1 MRAIWTGAIG
11 FGLVNIPVKIFS
23 ATEESSLDLD
33 MLDKKD
39 HSNIKFQR
47 VNAHT
52 GKEVAYEDIVK
63 GYKIDDKYV
72 VLENEDFESA
82 NAKKTRTIEILEFV
96 KEEEI
101 DSIYFESPYYLTPE
115 KSGVRAYA
123 LLREALTKS
132 KKIGVSSFVMRNKEA
147 LAIIKPMGDVLILN
161 KIRFQEE
168 IRSTSELE
176 LPPINKSTKEGEMK
190 MAMLLIDELTKPFDI
205 AQYKDTYTEEL
216 LKVIEAK
223 AKGKSVKVVPLHTE
237 SVEMDLMAQLK
248 ASLEK
253 KKAS

>member
-11 FGLVNIPVKIFS
+11 FGLVNIPVKIVS

-47 VNAHT
+47 VNANT

-63 GYKIDDKYV
+63 GYKIDDKYI
-72 VLENEDFESA
+72 VLENDDFESA

-101 DSIYFESPYYLTPE
+101 DSIYFESPYYLVPE

-147 LAIIKPMGDVLILN
+147 LAIIKPMGEVLLLN
-161 KIRFQEE
+161 KIRFQQE
-168 IRSTSELE
+168 IRPTSELE

-205 AQYKDTYTEEL
+205 TQYKDSYAEEL

-223 AKGKSVKVVPLHTE
+223 AKGKNVKVVPLHPE
-237 SVEMDLMAQLK
+237 SVDTDLMAQLK